1 MQYNF
6 VKIVFKLFLM
16 KNILVPVGSSK
27 NAKSHLQYAVDFAK
41 AFGAKLYIVQVYNV
55 YTKAGTMIKVDYILE
70 RESREFLKGL
80 VAQIDTKDVEVI
92 TKTVK
97 GKLIDTLELVSKA
110 GEIDLI
116 LLEPRTNSIKDEVF
130 LGKTS
135 GKIIKQTQIPALI
148 IPEGYVFKPITRVL
162 LAVKSAILKKESSLE
177 PLSSIKEQFK
187 AVVNLL
193 LVKTTYYN
201 DGDFDVRDT
210 LKALVTNTTETENAT
225 TFQGVLEHFKSN
237 DPDLLCVV
245 RRKRGFFTKKWEKN
259 TILKKDFHS
268 TRPVLVLSGLK

>member
-1 MQYNF
+1 
-6 VKIVFKLFLM
+6 M